1 MEEISQIQ
9 IINRYNEGI
18 FDLASAKRAWLQSD
32 EERRIK
38 HLRDAGEALSQA
50 LEWALWFVV
59 HKYLPMAVKP
69 GNIKDLVDYYT
80 KSTQLCKKKLSKS
93 SEDIDFNRFVS
104 NKNKLTNSAKHQG
117 TVPDYKIQN
126 WYAAEIKKFILLY
139 IDPNAS
145 LSTIEREME
154 IANDSWAEFYSACDK
169 FKEEGRNLIL
179 VIGESIRDIETNYLK
194 MLSLPRWNLIIDYDY
209 NSESLG
215 FFHKVYAGESTLPH
229 KIKAADN
236 ISNDDISQY
245 SHSHYHFFAN
255 NFDGSGAPFE
265 PDFSKWD
272 RRYGRNTESFIKSFA
287 GVFCNQK
294 NIVLILHKDRRHVNF
309 ICERIQR
316 YFDGE
321 TIFIIADDPDNILVN
336 IKEDFKAIKLDISI
350 HSILNGIREHSS
362 NFLSNAISDNKY
374 YNIPYLDKTDTTTS
388 GELSVAEYVRLEEF
402 FEVLHINLP
411 TQYNQQ
417 PIDFL
422 SGKERI
428 NWDGLKLGYDVEPRD
443 FDRVYIKKISEAFS
457 NTRGKLLLIHEPG
470 YGGSTIARRI
480 AWHFHMDYPTLILKK
495 YSENKVR
502 DLIINIHEKTRKT
515 VFVIMETPQVI
526 SQDDANI
533 LFASIHRPVVFL
545 IVKRGRYT
553 KKNEGETTTPLY
565 VSDWGNDIQALVQK
579 YMPYLKEKYRENTVP
594 YNQKVQELEKLKS
607 VSDPDMKTPF
617 YVGLVTFEQD
627 FKGIEGYISNFII
640 SLHNYEVHKRII
652 TYLALCDYYLGVGLP
667 ANILRSV
674 AKAGYDGIFELD
686 KYFED
691 NSFITSNLLS
701 CDTSNPRNK
710 FWKIR
715 HSFFSRELLKQ
726 LLGNRTLDPYSW
738 KSQLAST
745 CSSFLDD
752 TISEAESSDYLHNIL
767 QKLFIG
773 TNADRSGEQFTPLIT
788 DIATAEGKEHVFKKL
803 TDLYPDNPHYCSH
816 LARLYAY
823 DPLLKNTEKAVL
835 LADKAISISELHGK
849 KDYLLYHIKG
859 MCLRS
864 NVYEKIDRQINS
876 INRGAPVDQDEYDNI
891 IEVLIPKAEEQF
903 VISRKL
909 ASDQNKLDEYGFIA
923 HIQLLIRAIDFG
935 AKAAGKSTQDFI
947 VMDKV
952 PYSQWLDLAEVLL
965 NEVSKINIGDERE
978 KIKDCENRILEFYGQ
993 YSQVIQN
1000 LNNILSRS
1008 RNPAIIRRQLVRAY
1022 SRKNKEYYN
1031 DSKIL
1036 RRMMSL
1042 MEENISAEPQNE
1054 RNYYLWFQAARH
1066 SSMPID
1072 EVINKMSQWRAIS
1085 GSIDAPFYLYI
1096 LKTLRALDGY
1106 SEAVYEARE
1115 LIKETKIKGRSSIK
1129 TIEWLGKGYDL
1140 NRLIHYKDIN
1150 ETNKSSKLLP
1160 VEGVFTEYKHSGSG
1174 IITIANGI
1182 EVFFNPTQAKLTSND
1197 INARVLFYLGFSY
1210 DGPRADS
1217 TSVHLKTK

>member
-1 MEEISQIQ
+1 MECVSQSQ
-9 IINRYNEGI
+9 IINRYNEGM
-18 FDLASAKRAWLQSD
+18 FDLASAKRAYLQSD

-38 HLRDAGEALSQA
+38 HLRDAGEALSQT
-50 LEWALWFVV
+50 LEWALWFIV
-59 HKYLPMAVKP
+59 HKYMPKIVKP
-69 GNIKDLVDYYT
+69 DNIKSLVGYYT
-80 KSTQLCKKKLSKS
+80 GQYQLCKKKLHET
-93 SEDIDFNRFVS
+93 SEDVDFEKLVF
-104 NKNKLTNSAKHQG
+104 KKGQLTNSAKHQG
-117 TVPDYKIQN
+117 AIPDYRVQN
-126 WYAAEIKKFILLY
+126 WYAVEIKKFILLY
-139 IDPNAS
+139 IDPNAT
-145 LSTIEREME
+145 LSTIENEMK

-179 VIGESIRDIETNYLK
+179 VVGENIRNIETNYLK

-209 NSESLG
+209 NSESIG
-215 FFHKVYAGESTLPH
+215 FFHKVYAEESTPPH

-245 SHSHYHFFAN
+245 SLSHYHFFAN
-255 NFDGSGAPFE
+255 NFDGAGVPFE
-265 PDFSKWD
+265 SDFSKWD
-272 RRYGRNTESFIKSFA
+272 RRYGRNTESFIRSF
-287 GVFCNQK
+287 GEVFCNQK

-321 TIFIIADDPDNILVN
+321 TIFIIADDPDNILMN
-336 IKEDFKAIKLDISI
+336 IKEDFSAIKLDISI
-350 HSILNGIREHSS
+350 HDILEGIREHSS
-362 NFLSNAISDNKY
+362 NFLSNTISENTY
-374 YNIPYLDKTDTTTS
+374 YIPYLDKTETATS

-402 FEVLHINLP
+402 FEVLHTNLP
-411 TQYNQQ
+411 TQYDQQ

-443 FDRVYIKKISEAFS
+443 FDRVYIKKIAEAFS

-480 AWHFHMDYPTLILKK
+480 AWRFHMDYPTLILKK

-533 LFASIHRPVVFL
+533 LFASIHRPIVFL

-553 KKNEGETTTPLY
+553 KRNKGETTTPLY
-565 VSDWGNDIQALVQK
+565 VSDWGNDIQALIQRYV
-579 YMPYLKEKYRENTVP
+579 PYLKEKYRENTEP
-594 YNQKVQELEKLKS
+594 YKQKVQELEGLKN

-617 YVGLVTFEQD
+617 YVGLITFERD

-640 SLHNYEVHKRII
+640 GIREHEVHKRII
-652 TYLALCDYYLGVGLP
+652 AYLALCDYYLGMGLP

-674 AKAGYDGIFELD
+674 AKAGSDGIFELE

-726 LLGNRTLDPYSW
+726 LLGNGSLDPNSW
-738 KSQLAST
+738 KMGLADI
-745 CSSFLDD
+745 CAYFLDD
-752 TISEAESSDYLHNIL
+752 TISESESSDYLHGIL

-773 TNADRSGEQFTPLIT
+773 TNADRSGEQFTSLIT
-788 DIATAEGKEHVFKKL
+788 DIATAEGKERIFKKL
-803 TDLYPDNPHYCSH
+803 TDLYPNNPHYCSH

-823 DPLLKNTEKAVL
+823 DPQLKNTEKAIV
-835 LADKAISISELHGK
+835 LADKAISISEQQGK
-849 KDYLLYHIKG
+849 KDHLLYHIKG

-864 NVYEKIDRQINS
+864 NVYERIDRQLNMINKGS
-876 INRGAPVDQDEYDNI
+876 SVDQDEYDNI

-909 ASDQNKLDEYGFIA
+909 AFDQNKLDEYGFIA

-947 VMDKV
+947 VMDKQ

-965 NEVSKINIGDERE
+965 NEVSRINIGDERE

-993 YSQVIQN
+993 YSQIIQN
-1000 LNNILSRS
+1000 LNNILSKS
-1008 RNPAIIRRQLVRAY
+1008 QNPAIIRRQLVRAY
-1022 SRKNKEYYN
+1022 SRKNREYYN
-1031 DSKIL
+1031 DSKVL
-1036 RRMMSL
+1036 QRMMSL
-1042 MEENISAEPQNE
+1042 MEDNIRAEPQNE

-1085 GSIDAPFYLYI
+1085 EAIDASFYLYI

-1106 SEAVYEARE
+1106 SEATYEARE
-1115 LIKETKIKGRSSIK
+1115 LIKETKIKGRSSVK
-1129 TIEWLGKGYDL
+1129 PIEWLGRGYNL
-1140 NRLIHYKDIN
+1140 NRLVHYKEIN
-1150 ETNKSSKLLP
+1150 ETNKSSKLLL
-1160 VEGVFTEYKHSGSG
+1160 VEGVFTEYKHPGSG
-1174 IITIANGI
+1174 VITIANGI

-1210 DGPRADS
+1210 DGPKADS
-1217 TSVHLKTK
+1217 TSIQLK